1 MSHRRHG
8 RARLPLPT
16 VTAAC
21 GLGARLRDRVWQLGR
36 RSLLFDLGSTAL
48 ICAIGLIHVWVL
60 GGPLAQTYAK
70 LGSPMTWSPTLAVI
84 GIVGTTAPLAMRR
97 LYPVATLLVVTAAYT
112 VIGFESVPE
121 FIASSIAL
129 LIVVYTVGA
138 YAPRFAIGSRM
149 FHLTIITAIMVYRLA
164 QADYSGF
171 SELDPGELT
180 LFAFFANTS
189 NVMTTV
195 IAFAFAW
202 ILGDTVR
209 RSRQRQ
215 AELAVRTA
223 ELAAANDTIARQ
235 AVADERLRIA
245 RELHDVVAHHVS
257 VMGLQAGAARMILDR
272 DPDAAVRSLRVVE
285 ETGRRAVDELQRLL
299 GMLRAGAHP
308 RDVHASGGHG
318 SPQPTMSD
326 LVELIE
332 RMRSTGLD
340 VRVRISG
347 SAPELPAG
355 VELSVYR
362 VVQEALTNA
371 LKHAGSNAQVD
382 VKLEYTHEQLTVVV
396 RSMAAPGAVM
406 RRNSSPATAGRGLI
420 GMQERVGMHGG
431 QLRTN
436 ALGDGG
442 FEVLA
447 TIPV

>member
-1 MSHRRHG
+1 
-8 RARLPLPT
+8 
-16 VTAAC
+16 VTAAF
-21 GLGARLRDRVWQLGR
+21 GPGPRLRDRIRQLGR
-36 RSLLFDLGSTAL
+36 RSVLFDLGVAAL
-48 ICAIGLIHVWVL
+48 ICAIGLAHVWVL
-60 GGPLAQTYAK
+60 GGPLAQVYAK

-84 GIVGTTAPLAMRR
+84 GIVGTTAPLAARR
-97 LYPVATLLVVTAAYT
+97 LYPVATLLMVTAAYT
-112 VIGFESVPE
+112 VIGFERVPE

-138 YAPRFAIGSRM
+138 YAPRFAVGSRV
-149 FHLTIITAIMVYRLA
+149 FHLTIITAIMVYQMA
-164 QADYSGF
+164 KADYSGF
-171 SELDPGELT
+171 SELNQSELA
-180 LFAFFANTS
+180 LFAFFANS
-189 NVMTTV
+189 ANAVTTV
-195 IAFAFAW
+195 IAFAIAW

-209 RSRQRQ
+209 HSRRRQ

-299 GMLRAGAHP
+299 GMLRADTHSRGAH
-308 RDVHASGGHG
+308 AGGDHD

-326 LVELIE
+326 LVELVE

-371 LKHAGSNAQVD
+371 LKHAGSNARVD
-382 VKLEYTHEQLTVVV
+382 VKLDYTHEQLTVVV
-396 RSMAAPGAVM
+396 RSMAAPGAVA
-406 RRNSSPATAGRGLI
+406 RRTASPAIAGRGLI

-431 QLRTN
+431 QFRIN

>member
-1 MSHRRHG
+1 
-8 RARLPLPT
+8 LPT
-16 VTAAC
+16 VTAEF
-21 GLGARLRDRVWQLGR
+21 GLGPRLRDRVRQLGR
-36 RSLLFDLGSTAL
+36 RSLLFDFGVAAL

-60 GGPLAQTYAK
+60 GGPLAQAYAK
-70 LGSPMTWSPTLAVI
+70 LGSPMTWSPTLAMI
-84 GIVGTTAPLAMRR
+84 SIVGTTAPLAVRR
-97 LYPVATLLVVTAAYT
+97 LYPVATLLLVTAAYT
-112 VIGFESVPE
+112 MIGFEKVPE

-138 YAPRFAIGSRM
+138 YAPRFAVVSRV
-149 FHLTIITAIMVYRLA
+149 FHLAVITAIMMYQLV
-164 QADYSGF
+164 QADYSGLP
-171 SELDPGELT
+171 ELDPGELT
-180 LFAFFANTS
+180 LFAFFATTS
-189 NVMTTV
+189 DVVITV
-195 IAFAFAW
+195 IAFAIAW

-209 RSRQRQ
+209 HSRQRQ

-299 GMLRAGAHP
+299 GMLRAGAHS
-308 RDVHASGGHG
+308 RGAHAGGEHG
-318 SPQPTMSD
+318 SPQPTMGD
-326 LVELIE
+326 LVELVE

-340 VRVRISG
+340 VRVRTSG

-362 VVQEALTNA
+362 VVQEALTNV
-371 LKHAGSNAQVD
+371 LKHAGSNARVD
-382 VKLEYTHEQLTVVV
+382 VKLEYTSEQLTVVV
-396 RSMAAPGAVM
+396 RSMAPPGAVV
-406 RRNSSPATAGRGLI
+406 RRDSSPTTAGRGLI

-431 QLRTN
+431 QLHTN